1 MRFSTPFHLD
11 QSDSKLGRDGYCG
24 GVILRPSNPE
34 GDTTLINFNM

>member
-11 QSDSKLGRDGYCG
+11 QSDNKLSRDEYRG
-24 GVILRPSNPE
+24 GVILRLSNPE